1 MKLWNLFSNSR
12 KKLRSIIRTTS
23 ITYISLEK
31 QDFIVFDNIPETN
44 TYHTKTKDR
53 TISYHVKSSFEKT

>member
-1 MKLWNLFSNSR
+1 MKPWHLFSNSR
-12 KKLRSIIRTTS
+12 KKLHSIIRTTS

-31 QDFIVFDNIPETN
+31 QDFTVFDNILETN

-53 TISYHVKSSFEKT
+53 TISF